1 MRTRHPR
8 PSGRAGRPRLWLEW
22 HAASGRWLV
31 RIRLRGQR
39 TLLGSFADPVNACV
53 ARNTWLA
60 AHEGSLAYAFAL
72 RQAAWKRRPHRA
84 DCQRADC
91 QRPAAAVA
99 VAVARPTAQLPAPAG
114 PRRSLLEELEK
125 ELGH

>member
-39 TLLGSFADPVNACV
+39 TLLGRFVDVVNAGV

-72 RQAAWKRRPHRA
+72 RQAAWKRRPP
-84 DCQRADC
+84 
-91 QRPAAAVA
+91 RPEGSSSSSQLPA